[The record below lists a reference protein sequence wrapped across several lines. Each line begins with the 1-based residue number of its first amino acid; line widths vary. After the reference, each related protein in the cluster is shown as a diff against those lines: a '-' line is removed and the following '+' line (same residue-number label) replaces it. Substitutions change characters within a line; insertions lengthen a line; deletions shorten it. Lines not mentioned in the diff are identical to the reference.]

1 MKIKTMK
8 HSAVFWRIIIPV
20 IILRHYREEII
31 YFSLIFAVAYF
42 CWCEKTFTTNGNQ
55 WLLSF
60 NFIHTFP
67 KDRQVVQFCEYL
79 PFLGFLL
86 QNNLLFAC
94 VCTRGRVHMYVYI
107 YIHTYMP
114 AYVHIYRRLHT
125 RTTTNTISSTTPMAH
140 TNVRILHVSTLVK
153 KF

>member
-8 HSAVFWRIIIPV
+8 HSAIFGRIIIPV

-31 YFSLIFAVAYF
+31 YFSLIFAVANF

-60 NFIHTFP
+60 NFIHMFP
-67 KDRQVVQFCEYL
+67 KDRQVMQFCEYL
-79 PFLGFLL
+79 PFTGFLL

-94 VCTRGRVHMYVYI
+94 VCICMCIYTYIRTCLHMYIYTEDYI
-107 YIHTYMP
+107 RVQHRIRYL
-114 AYVHIYRRLHT
+114 RRLQWHT
-125 RTTTNTISSTTPMAH
+125 QTWEVCMFLLLLRNLKS
-140 TNVRILHVSTLVK
+140 
-153 KF
+153 